1 MKGICSPVFGNLPGP
16 GQGRQDQDISVFVL
30 FHLDQTV
37 KDILTPILGLSKK
50 DNATPWSQFYG
61 SMPEID
67 SSAWTREISEMR
79 KIDEEM
85 WK

>member
-1 MKGICSPVFGNLPGP
+1 MVTMTIHADEPFAEALRAYADGVGKSIN
-16 GQGRQDQDISVFVL
+16 
-30 FHLDQTV
+30 QTV

-50 DNATPWSQFYG
+50 DNATPWSKFYG
-61 SMPEID
+61 AMPEID